1 MSKRLKGGN
10 LLVQQSSFIWLVCIS
25 NRRRTRSIK
34 NTYYISKH
42 CRLYIACC
50 SAAVFHYTV
59 GWIQQRT
66 HHGQHFCR
74 EPRGYTL
81 YSDGNTKMKKTKS
94 KILKKKKKKIEY
106 FRINMEHVRKESAW
120 KKKQKER
127 RKIGKRTS
135 CRVFKKDK
143 HAWSFSCE
151 DEREEEQVVVT
162 AVLRSQADKVEYIEA
177 GFSLSLSLST
187 ALLIFSSLF
196 PLFFFLAHS
205 HNFLFL
211 IFPPFFVY

>member
-94 KILKKKKKKIEY
+94 KILKKKKKKKIEY

-177 GFSLSLSLST
+177 GFSLFLRL
-187 ALLIFSSLF
+187 FSSF
-196 PLFFFLAHS
+196 PLS
-205 HNFLFL
+205 FLFFSFL
-211 IFPPFFVY
+211 LTHTTFYF